1 MTWWRWKFTKPGED
15 LGMAY
20 DGLVFVNG
28 HWAWF
33 PKPYRAIGE

>member
-1 MTWWRWKFTKPGED
+1 VRWKFVKPGETI
-15 LGMAY
+15 GMAY

-33 PKPYRAIGE
+33 PKAWHALR